1 MKTIF
6 YALILVL
13 LVNSIKS
20 YQDFEN
26 CNVGFFRAHS
36 SLSDLP
42 NNCPK
47 PNELFRL
54 KMYSAYQIYLKVYS
68 DDSFLRIDC
77 QDNKMMITSSHATC
91 KHTKSCDTL
100 FKASQ
105 YMEVEIALKK
115 GKFSISD
122 FLFYGKF
129 VFTDGLLF
137 FLTPGYDHMYVCDT
151 KVTFESTD
159 LKVEIGHNSDK
170 KFFYYDCPFRESF
183 VKSAT

>member
-115 GKFSISD
+115 
-122 FLFYGKF
+122 
-129 VFTDGLLF
+129 DGLLF